1 MSLQESKP
9 ETVQVWDVDTERL
22 RDVSKAEAAAG
33 MVRYARTLGPGT
45 PACGVWERRA
55 LELLADE
62 SR

>member
-9 ETVQVWDVDTERL
+9 ETVQVFDVDTEEIREVT
-22 RDVSKAEAAAG
+22 RAEAAAG
-33 MVRYARTLGPGT
+33 LIRVARSLGPGT
-45 PACGVWERRA
+45 PACGLFERRA